1 MRIGFTL
8 YHFLLALWVGGMA
21 MFSFLVTPVIFTSF
35 TRDTAGEIVG
45 KLFPYYFPF
54 TLVTALLALIVFLFF
69 IGVKATVQHRI
80 TLALLLFALLVNVFV
95 AFKLYPDITRVKQEI
110 ATFAETSSSNPKRLE
125 FKKLHRMSSIL
136 NILLLLD
143 GTVLL
148 FISNSL
154 KK

>member
-69 IGVKATVQHRI
+69 IGVRATVQHRI

-110 ATFAETSSSNPKRLE
+110 ATFAETSSSDPKRLE

>member
-69 IGVKATVQHRI
+69 IGVRATVQHRI

>member
-69 IGVKATVQHRI
+69 IGVRATVQHRI
-80 TLALLLFALLVNVFV
+80 TLALLLFALLANVFV

-110 ATFAETSSSNPKRLE
+110 ATFAETSSSDPKRLE

>member
-69 IGVKATVQHRI
+69 IRVRATVQHRI

>member
-1 MRIGFTL
+1 MRTGFTL

-21 MFSFLVTPVIFTSF
+21 MFSFLVTPVIFTSY

-54 TLVTALLALIVFLFF
+54 TLVTALLALVVFLFF
-69 IGVKATVQHRI
+69 IGMRATVQHRI
-80 TLALLLFALLVNVFV
+80 TLALLLFALLANVFV
-95 AFKLYPDITRVKQEI
+95 TFKLYPDITRVKQEI
-110 ATFAETSSSNPKRLE
+110 ATFEETSFSDPKRLE

-148 FISNSL
+148 LISNSL

>member
-1 MRIGFTL
+1 MRTGLTL

-54 TLVTALLALIVFLFF
+54 TLVTALMALVVFLFF
-69 IGVKATVQHRI
+69 IGVRATVHHRI

-95 AFKLYPDITRVKQEI
+95 TFKLYPDITRVKQEI
-110 ATFAETSSSNPKRLE
+110 VTFEETSSSDPKRLE
-125 FKKLHRMSSIL
+125 FKRLHRMSSIL

-148 FISNSL
+148 FISNSFR
-154 KK
+154 K